1 MEQPR
6 SPSPVP
12 RRSPS
17 DQIEHLTQHMS
28 MKVATNVLA
37 EMKLRSRS
45 TVSMA
50 RGDSYASSNSSSNG
64 DDDSSDG
71 SSPETSPMAAVAPL
85 RSPRHADPDASDA
98 SSSTEALLMPGKAFL
113 QSFYA
118 FLKEHRKSLRQRNPR
133 LQVVLNP
140 PCLHY
145 LEHCFYAMLLPLYGP
160 DGTCVLQWET
170 KKDTPEVT
178 TDDAPRGMSKTQR
191 MLKLAGFVLHIVDLH
206 IQTLPD
212 SLSLPSQCN
221 LGLFS
226 SLLYLRLD
234 SMPLNLIQGLV
245 SFKKQLLE
253 LTLLHIPLHSVADVL
268 GSIEPYEATDA
279 GSPIWSS
286 LTSLGLIDCG
296 LTKLDASLALAP
308 SLTQINLSSN
318 TLTSL
323 SHLENCPQLSHVN
336 VSGNALLHLDGAHRS
351 LANVTSLVLHTNQ
364 LSSVKGIAK
373 MYGLQAL
380 DLSHNA
386 ISSLS
391 DVAPLA
397 ALPLLQVVTLTGNPL
412 EMDEDA
418 YRHEVLQLFGK
429 DVLLDSVPWTPSE
442 LQRGSFTRRKSLA
455 VVTELDSAP
464 LDPPLA
470 PSSDGKHRHDVQWHK
485 SLAPAKL
492 YDVVARV
499 GMTCVL
505 LVVAQAIATCLW
517 ARDEESETL
526 TTLVVSGIGGTV
538 LLLALPLSLLTYVL
552 QQAHLTSPPAP
563 PASSM
568 GSPKPPLSPRMQ
580 RELAANHMFPDDDD
594 DDDDA
599 LRSATSTACSLS
611 VWSTALEVLVDNAEH
626 MPLQDFLVMCQETAG
641 LLHLL
646 GPTGAFA
653 LKSLTPELAR
663 LDVAWRNTAKDADV
677 TLQALMG
684 AEDTDTDGRDDVTS
698 NVLRIVPVLAYVK
711 NLCLEMEKDRDL
723 SLRHCASKAYL
734 TSVAKQQKHPWLVQK
749 AVLSAM
755 QLNPMTR
762 ESLIGLWRPHDGID
776 DDEDAEASLIEERL
790 HACGHMLDIVLRH
803 LETWYESL

>member
-28 MKVATNVLA
+28 MKVATSVLA

-85 RSPRHADPDASDA
+85 RSPRHADPEAGDA
-98 SSSTEALLMPGKAFL
+98 SSTEALLMPGKAFL

-160 DGTCVLQWET
+160 DATCVLQWET
-170 KKDTPEVT
+170 KKDAPEVT

-212 SLSLPSQCN
+212 SLCLPSQCN

-234 SMPLNLIQGLV
+234 SMPLDLIQGLW

-253 LTLLHIPLHSVADVL
+253 LTLLHIPLRSVADVL

-296 LTKLDASLALAP
+296 LTKLDAALALAP

-318 TLTSL
+318 MLTSL

-351 LANVTSLVLHTNQ
+351 LANVTSLVLHTNA
-364 LSSVKGIAK
+364 LASVKGIAK
-373 MYGLQAL
+373 MYGLQTL
-380 DLSHNA
+380 DLGHNA
-386 ISSLS
+386 IPSLS

-397 ALPLLQVVTLTGNPL
+397 ALPLLQYLTLTGNPF
-412 EMDEDA
+412 EVDEEA
-418 YRHEVLQLFGK
+418 YRCEVLQLFGK
-429 DVLLDSVPWTPSE
+429 DVLLDSEPWTPSE
-442 LQRGSFTRRKSLA
+442 LQRGSFQRRKSLA
-455 VVTELDSAP
+455 VVTEVDCAP
-464 LDPPLA
+464 MEP
-470 PSSDGKHRHDVQWHK
+470 PSSDGRRHHEARWHN

-492 YDVVARV
+492 HDVVARV

-517 ARDEESETL
+517 ARDEESETF

-580 RELAANHMFPDDDD
+580 RELAANHMFPTEDDDD
-594 DDDDA
+594 EADA
-599 LRSATSTACSLS
+599 MRASTSTACSLS

-626 MPLQDFLVMCQETAG
+626 MPLQDFLAMCRETAG

-663 LDVAWRNTAKDADV
+663 LDIAWRNTAKDADV

-684 AEDTDTDGRDDVTS
+684 AEAPDTDGRDDVTS
-698 NVLRIVPVLAYVK
+698 TVLRIVPVLAYVK

-734 TSVAKQQKHPWLVQK
+734 TSLAKQQKHAWLVQK

-762 ESLIGLWRPHDGID
+762 ESLVGLWRPHDGID
-776 DDEDAEASLIEERL
+776 DDDDDAEASLIEERL